1 MPSAPAARETN
12 PKQPAQAGGRQKETD
27 MEQLI
32 LLKTKIRTL
41 KIEEDGDFW
50 KRNIKPKIR
59 LRGLWLQQAGFKPGN
74 RVSVNCIAHGVLELR
89 SILTLHDTAAN
100 RNQV

>member
-1 MPSAPAARETN
+1 
-12 PKQPAQAGGRQKETD
+12 

-50 KRNIKPKIR
+50 KGDIKPKIR
-59 LRGLWLQQAGFKPGN
+59 LRGLWLQQAGFQPGT

-89 SILTLHDTAAN
+89 SILTLDDTSAN
-100 RNQV
+100 RSGR

>member
-1 MPSAPAARETN
+1 
-12 PKQPAQAGGRQKETD
+12 

-50 KRNIKPKIR
+50 KGRIKPKIR
-59 LRGLWLQQAGFKPGN
+59 LRGLWLQQAGFQPGN

-89 SILTLHDTAAN
+89 SILTLDDRSADGGG
-100 RNQV
+100 R